1 MAYRPKSKVKALGQT
16 VVNYAKEAAKKGVHI
31 PELEALTKYFG
42 KKGQV
47 LARPTRSKKSQ
58 HEFEKAIAAAKEK
71 FGTKPKKKDIE
82 KEFEHRKAKA
92 EQERKK
98 AEKTYRQRKVKEA
111 KQAGKNF
118 RSAAQKAA
126 RQYGNVVDVL
136 QDAATKK
143 LMESYGIGSD
153 FIEYLAEMGMSSADI
168 KKFLQE
174 LAATIDD
181 IPEEARALAT
191 TDRVLGTFMELHNN
205 YNDEEWSDVSAMFNM
220 SINHQEASMEDLTRV
235 IDAWQAAGG
244 ADLVPFEQLQY
255 ELEQTM
261 DPFNIDTV
269 NEILEDMK
277 DGD

>member
-16 VVNYAKEAAKKGVHI
+16 VVNYVKEAATKGVHI

-58 HEFEKAIAAAKEK
+58 QEFEKAIAAAKEK
-71 FGTKPKKKDIE
+71 FGVKPKKKDIE
-82 KEFEHRKAKA
+82 KEFERRKAKA

-98 AEKTYRQRKVKEA
+98 AEKTYRKRKVKEA
-111 KQAGKNF
+111 KKAGKNF
-118 RSAAQKAA
+118 RSVAQKAA

-136 QDAATKK
+136 LDVATKK

-153 FIEYLAEMGMSSADI
+153 FVEYLAEMGMSSADI
-168 KKFLQE
+168 EKFLQE
-174 LAATIDD
+174 LVFTIEDL
-181 IPEEARALAT
+181 PEEAKALAT
-191 TDRVLGTFMELHNN
+191 TDRVLRTFIELHDN
-205 YNDEEWSDVSAMFNM
+205 YSSEDWADVSAMFNM
-220 SINHQEASMEDLTRV
+220 AINYPEASMEDMTRV
-235 IDAWQAAGG
+235 IDAWLDAGG
-244 ADLVPFEQLQY
+244 ANLVSFEQLQY
-255 ELEQTM
+255 ELEITS
-261 DPFNIDTV
+261 DPFNIETI